1 MRPMTQAG
9 TTHYVEEQE
18 RRFSD
23 AIVEWLRGKAEEH
36 RIDHWVVFAPPRMLG
51 ILRKDSSGLLR
62 GHLEEL
68 QGNLMGLKAGQLA
81 KHPMIRRLVAAAQ
94 ER

>member
-9 TTHYVEEQE
+9 TTHHVEEQE

-62 GHLEEL
+62 GQLEEL
-68 QGNLMGLKAGQLA
+68 QGNLMGLRAGQLA
-81 KHPMIRRLVAAAQ
+81 EHPVVRRLAAAAR